1 MADLPSVLSLSV
13 LPCIHSVSSPDVLC
27 RAFGMPR
34 RDSRL
39 VTPGD
44 VYFCIRGRNHD
55 GHTTLSDAI
64 LRGAA
69 CAVLDD
75 PSYIG
80 TAEAHSLPWVL
91 VSDTAEAFLPACLA
105 YCGNPERGMH
115 LYAVTGTNG
124 KTSVTYLLEAIFT
137 AYDPGTPCA
146 VFGTVENRVAGV
158 RSKTENTTPAP
169 EVTSELLAYAHRRG
183 VRHVFLEASSHALAQ
198 HRLSGHRFDCGIF
211 TNLGTDHLDYHETP
225 EDYFLCK
232 RSLFFACDRALINT
246 DDPHGR
252 RLYEDPLLCGRA
264 VSYTPRTNG
273 GDYTLSFL
281 PRDLTVAPAAFL
293 AENRLAAAACASMA
307 GIPHSVIVRA
317 IRSMPPIPGRMECV
331 RRVPF
336 SVYLDFAH
344 TPDALRAALSGLRAE
359 LEKTAEGAK
368 LHVVFGCGGDRDRTK
383 RPMMGLAAAEYAD
396 RIILTADN
404 SRSEATCDIIADI
417 LGGIPPEHLSKTVVI
432 EDRRDAIRH
441 ALCTASCGDTVL
453 LAGKGHE
460 TSQTDRDGVH
470 PFSERDII
478 SDYFSEND
486 P

>member
-1 MADLPSVLSLSV
+1 MAASRSVLNA
-13 LPCIHSVSSPDVLC
+13 LPCIQSVSSPDIVHHEY
-27 RAFGMPR
+27 GIPR

-44 VYFCIRGRNHD
+44 LYFCIRGRHHD
-55 GHTTLSDAI
+55 GHTTLSDAAA
-64 LRGAA
+64 RGAA

-80 TAEAHSLPWVL
+80 TAEALSLPWVL
-91 VSDTAEAFLPACLA
+91 VSDTAVCFLPACLA
-105 YCGNPERGMH
+105 YHGNPERGMH

-124 KTSVTYLLEAIFT
+124 KTSITYLLEAIFT
-137 AYDPGTPCA
+137 TYDPDTPCA

-169 EVTSELLAYAHRRG
+169 EVTSELLAYARRRG

-198 HRLSGHRFDCGIF
+198 HRLSGLRFDCGIF

-225 EDYFLCK
+225 EEYFLCK
-232 RSLFFACDRALINT
+232 RSLFSSCSRALINT
-246 DDPHGR
+246 DDPYGR
-252 RLYEDPLLCGRA
+252 RLYEDPQFRGRA
-264 VSYTPRTNG
+264 VSYTPVSNS
-273 GDYTLSFL
+273 GDYPLSFL
-281 PRDLTVAPAAFL
+281 PQDLTEAPAAFI

-307 GIPHSVIVRA
+307 GISRSVIVRA
-317 IRSMPPIPGRMECV
+317 IRTMPPIPGRMECV
-331 RRVPF
+331 RKTPF
-336 SVYLDFAH
+336 SVYLDYAH
-344 TPDALRAALSGLRAE
+344 TPDALRSALSGLRARQN
-359 LEKTAEGAK
+359 KTAPNAQ

-417 LGGIPPEHLSKTVVI
+417 LGGIPSEHLGKTVVI
-432 EDRRDAIRH
+432 ENRRDAIRY
-441 ALCTASCGDTVL
+441 ALCTAAHGDTVL

-478 SDYFSEND
+478 KDYFSETAR
-486 P
+486 